1 MIGEIG
7 ESQDCFVAQSTEPS
21 CWEEEACPTSIFI
34 RCPDGIENRINCKNQ
49 LEVAVQHPFLS
60 YFYQF
65 VYPRDV
71 CLISG
76 ISLQLPKL
84 APDTL
89 NAVLRA
95 TQMQP
100 ISFHGLSSFGLFVS

>member
-1 MIGEIG
+1 MIGEMG
-7 ESQDCFVAQSTEPS
+7 ESQDSFVAQSTEQS

-34 RCPDGIENRINCKNQ
+34 RFPDDIENRINCKNQ